1 MENKY
6 SIYRDIRYKRTFRTL
21 GKMSWWRI
29 VLGFILIVLVVFIA
43 GLPSQMLASREEF
56 RLAEKL
62 MISPEW
68 MDKYKPETKAFIEA
82 GVLYEDGKIEEAYEA
97 FDNIESFE
105 AAEVMKNRCNL
116 KLASSKLESG
126 IYDDAYT
133 LLLSVNL
140 QLLDDVE
147 REVYMEYC
155 ADLKAYYEGMDSEQG
170 SEYAFKLSEIVQKA
184 MNE

>member
-29 VLGFILIVLVVFIA
+29 VLGVILIVLVVFIA

-56 RLAEKL
+56 RMAEKL

-68 MDKYKPETKAFIEA
+68 MEKYKPETKAFIQA

-97 FDNIESFE
+97 FDKIDGFD
-105 AAEVMKNRCNL
+105 AAEVMKNRCRL
-116 KLASSKLESG
+116 KLASVKLESEQ
-126 IYDDAYT
+126 YDDAYSF
-133 LLLSVNL
+133 LLLVNI
-140 QLLDDVE
+140 QLLDDIE
-147 REVYMEYC
+147 CDIYTEKC
-155 ADLKAYYEGMDSEQG
+155 TNLKSYYEELDSEQG
-170 SEYAFKLSEIVQKA
+170 KEYSEKLSELIQSA
-184 MNE
+184 INE

>member
-43 GLPSQMLASREEF
+43 GLPSQMLATREEF
-56 RLAEKL
+56 RMAEKL

-68 MDKYKPETKAFIEA
+68 MEKYKPETKAFIEA

-97 FDNIESFE
+97 AD
-105 AAEVMKNRCNL
+105 AMAL
-116 KLASSKLESG
+116 LAQEPVL
-126 IYDDAYT
+126 
-133 LLLSVNL
+133 
-140 QLLDDVE
+140 
-147 REVYMEYC
+147 
-155 ADLKAYYEGMDSEQG
+155 
-170 SEYAFKLSEIVQKA
+170 
-184 MNE
+184 